1 MNYYRHGPQRPSGV
15 GIGVPGMTPMMKKI
29 IIVTGGVWLVQLLC
43 SFVGFDLAR
52 GMGWLPGLGA
62 VPSQFIYGAIYQP
75 LTYIFLHSPVDPMH
89 ILFNMVMLWMFGSS
103 LERYWGAR
111 AFLRFYLVCGVGGG
125 VAAIA
130 MGLWTG
136 HASAPTIGASGALF
150 GLFVAFGIVFA
161 KRTVLFMLIFPMQ
174 ARVMAAIM
182 IGLNLFYLLNSR
194 GDGVSYIAHLGG
206 ALTGYLYL
214 KRAWRIGEFYRELRW
229 KIKRR
234 RFKVMS
240 SGGHDE
246 YLH

>member
-15 GIGVPGMTPMMKKI
+15 GIGVPGLTPMVKKI
-29 IIVTGGVWLVQLLC
+29 MFVTGGVWLLQLLC
-43 SFVGFDLAR
+43 YFAGFDLAS
-52 GMGWLPGLGA
+52 GKNWFPGLGA
-62 VPSQFIYGAIYQP
+62 VPSQFIRGAIYQP
-75 LTYIFLHSPVDPMH
+75 LTYIFLHSPRDPMH
-89 ILFNMVMLWMFGSS
+89 ILFNMVMLWIFGGS

-111 AFLRFYLVCGVGGG
+111 AFLRYYIVCGVGGG
-125 VAAIA
+125 VAAII
-130 MGLWTG
+130 MGLFVGTG
-136 HASAPTIGASGALF
+136 KVPTIGASGALF
-150 GLFVAFGIVFA
+150 GLFIAFGIVFA

-214 KRAWRIGEFYRELRW
+214 KRAWHIGEFYRELRW

-240 SGGHDE
+240 PGNHDE